1 MFIFKRRDLF
11 TMLNELR
18 AGTLSSVKIME
29 EVVERSMA
37 SQKTPIPMEYFAHQ
51 DFATMLDEAFKAD
64 DNYHKGV
71 NRRLEGL
78 PIAVKDN
85 IDVLYLKG
93 APMTAG
99 TSSLVSHTSKFEG
112 SLWQHKMRHN
122 GVIMAGRTTMP
133 ELSLGTV
140 TKNSFYG
147 SPKSAFDKTRTSG
160 GSSGGSGGAVGAGVV
175 PVALGTDNSGGI
187 RIPAA
192 CNGVVGYRPTIN
204 RWPSDFGMKISPTFD
219 SIGPIT

>member
-85 IDVLYLKG
+85 NH
-93 APMTAG
+93 P
-99 TSSLVSHTSKFEG
+99 
-112 SLWQHKMRHN
+112 R
-122 GVIMAGRTTMP
+122 
-133 ELSLGTV
+133 
-140 TKNSFYG
+140 
-147 SPKSAFDKTRTSG
+147 
-160 GSSGGSGGAVGAGVV
+160 GAVSSYRQHDPQLRQLAV
-175 PVALGTDNSGGI
+175 PWEFAHRKYFLYQYWDHT
-187 RIPAA
+187 
-192 CNGVVGYRPTIN
+192 VGHHIYLVH
-204 RWPSDFGMKISPTFD
+204 S
-219 SIGPIT
+219 